1 MNIKTIVAALAL
13 TVAFAAPAMA
23 GSFSFNKSSADE
35 MIAAAKEE
43 GITLPKEV
51 ADAIVTYRATTP
63 IKTEGDLGKVPG
75 VTPQLIQQ
83 LYPIEDGDD
92 LLFDPSSMP
101 GMKGY

>member
-1 MNIKTIVAALAL
+1 MKKALALLLAALLLLSGAALA
-13 TVAFAAPAMA
+13 
-23 GSFSFNKSSADE
+23 E
-35 MIAAAKEE
+35 EE

-51 ADAIVTYRATTP
+51 ADAIVTYRATNP